1 MYRSP
6 TQLVMEEKDLIT
18 GKRSR
23 TFTFLHSLL
32 CGEVKYIAVFYY
44 FVSGSCFMNCYPV
57 TTADYH
63 TGRVIKELTGDA
75 EISRSDTDIDTRLVD
90 WI

>member
-1 MYRSP
+1 
-6 TQLVMEEKDLIT
+6 
-18 GKRSR
+18 
-23 TFTFLHSLL
+23 
-32 CGEVKYIAVFYY
+32 
-44 FVSGSCFMNCYPV
+44 MNCYPV

-90 WI
+90 WIWEYR